1 MSDRRQQTAVER
13 RVSSVKC
20 GINNTPHT
28 NDHTPE
34 TFSITHLFQAPGI
47 DFAQPQAAQL
57 HIYYTMRSLQNAG
70 HDVRLLALVGQ
81 QVINTSD
88 LRIFYDKPAPSMFG
102 QLGLAGRPI
111 FRLFERG
118 VRRIQKDLR
127 LPYLALFDSLR
138 FYDAVRH
145 TLPGLTPDNR
155 FNQHIIHERFN
166 LMALGGALASRR
178 LDVPFVLEV
187 NADLLQ
193 QRRAKGKPERGLRR
207 LWARWAT
214 RFCFNSADVI
224 VTVSAGLARH
234 LQQEWDIPAQRLA
247 ALPCAADTERF
258 ARAQSVGPEERRLQT
273 IEGTVVPLSGQ
284 PVIMW
289 IGGFHHWHDLE
300 LLLDSFTNVRQQT
313 PDALLVLVG
322 DGATRTQ
329 IQQRVHEQGLAGS
342 VIMTGM
348 IPHHRIPHM
357 MALADILVAPS
368 PALPPSKGGTGTPL
382 KLFEYMA
389 AGKAILATDV
399 DQATAVLE
407 HDQTALLTPPGDARA
422 FAAAIT
428 CLLQDPAR
436 RARLGANARRQAQ
449 TKHSW
454 EEYASQLTEIYRRL
468 L

>member
-1 MSDRRQQTAVER
+1 MSDRRQQMAVER
-13 RVSSVKC
+13 RVSSVKW
-20 GINNTPHT
+20 GINHTPHT
-28 NDHTPE
+28 KDHTPE

-47 DFAQPQAAQL
+47 AFAQPQAAQL

-81 QVINTSD
+81 EVINTSD
-88 LRIFYDKPAPSMFG
+88 LRIFFDKPAPTMFG
-102 QLGLAGRPI
+102 QLGLTDRPI

-138 FYDAVRH
+138 LYDGVRH
-145 TLPGLTPDNR
+145 TLPGLTPDKR
-155 FNQHIIHERFN
+155 SNQHIIHERFN

-193 QRRAKGKPERGLRR
+193 QRRAKGKAERGLRR

-214 RFCFNSADVI
+214 RFCFNSADMI
-224 VTVSAGLARH
+224 VTVSTGLARH

-247 ALPCAADTERF
+247 ALPCAADTKRF
-258 ARAQSVGPEERRLQT
+258 ARAQSVRPEERRLQT
-273 IEGTVVPLSGQ
+273 VEGTVVSLNNR

-289 IGGFHHWHDLE
+289 VGGFHHWHDLE
-300 LLLDSFTNVRQQT
+300 LLLDSFANVRQQT
-313 PDALLVLVG
+313 PDACLVLVG
-322 DGATRTQ
+322 DGATRAQ
-329 IQQRVHEQGLAGS
+329 IQQRVTQQGLAAS
-342 VIMTGM
+342 VLMTGM
-348 IPHHRIPHM
+348 VPHHHIPYM
-357 MALADILVAPS
+357 LALADVLVAPS
-368 PALPPSKGGTGTPL
+368 PALPPDQGGTGTPL

-389 AGKAILATDV
+389 AGKAIVATAV

-407 HDQTALLTPPGDARA
+407 HDKTALLTPPGNARA

-428 CLLQDPAR
+428 YLLQNPAQLT
-436 RARLGANARRQAQ
+436 RLGANARGQAQ

-454 EEYASQLTEIYRRL
+454 EEYARQLTEIYRRL